1 MQKDEAI
8 LKLKEFKEKNGDHY
22 KIEQIGIFGSL
33 ARGEAKDDSDI
44 DICLKTKVADMFML
58 VHLKDDLSKLF
69 SKSVD
74 IVRVREKMNPFLKN
88 RIDKEAI
95 YV

>member
-22 KIEQIGIFGSL
+22 KIEQIGIFGSV

>member
-1 MQKDEAI
+1 MKKNEAI
-8 LKLKEFKEKNGDHY
+8 AKLREY
-22 KIEQIGIFGSL
+22 KALNTKKYGIEQIGIFGSV
-33 ARGEAKDDSDI
+33 ARDEAKENSDI

-58 VHLKDDLSKLF
+58 VDIKEELMKLF
-69 SKSVD
+69 DRDVD
-74 IVRVREKMNPFLKN
+74 IVRLREKMNPFLKE

>member
-22 KIEQIGIFGSL
+22 KIEQIGIFGSV
-33 ARGEAKDDSDI
+33 ARGEAQDDSDI